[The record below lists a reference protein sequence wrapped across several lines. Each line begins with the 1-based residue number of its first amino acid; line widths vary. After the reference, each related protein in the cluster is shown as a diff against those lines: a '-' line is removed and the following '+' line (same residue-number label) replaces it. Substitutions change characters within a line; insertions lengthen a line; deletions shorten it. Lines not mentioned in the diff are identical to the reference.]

1 MLRYDYRCMEDS
13 AASGCRPFRSPCYPY
28 ELRYLPAGTQ
38 TMMALLA
45 SFFAA
50 LPPRRSGVL
59 CTDREAAAHQFEIN
73 MASFPGVRK
82 VSL

>member
-1 MLRYDYRCMEDS
+1 
-13 AASGCRPFRSPCYPY
+13 
-28 ELRYLPAGTQ
+28 
-38 TMMALLA
+38 MMALLA